1 MRITVDDICRYPVKG
16 LAADH
21 LDAVTLAIGRTLPFD
36 RHWAILHAAS
46 KVDPVA
52 PTWARKQE
60 FLMLAKD
67 EKLAQLGISFDEETA
82 TLTITRK
89 GKSVSR
95 GRLDDVTG
103 RMVLQTFLSGFMPQG
118 PRGNPRIV
126 EAAAE
131 QQFTDVPDPFVSLI
145 NLASVAD
152 IERVARA
159 PVDPQRFRGNFY
171 LKGAPAWA
179 ESEWVGRKLEIGEAV
194 LEVVEPIERCAATE
208 VNPET
213 GARDIN
219 LPLTLRR
226 GFGHINC
233 GIYARV
239 TAAGRVAAGD
249 ELRVV

>member
-21 LDAVTLAIGRTLPFD
+21 LDAVTVAIGRPLPFD

-67 EKLAQLGISFDEETA
+67 EKLAQLGIAFDEESA
-82 TLTITRK
+82 TLTITRN
-89 GKSVSR
+89 GKQVSR

-179 ESEWVGRKLEIGEAV
+179 ESDWVGRKLEIGEAV

-213 GARDIN
+213 GVRDIN

-233 GIYARV
+233 GVYARV

-249 ELRVV
+249 AVRVV